1 MSVISTITV
10 TVPATTANLGPGF
23 DCIGAALS
31 LYNRFQFS
39 RLEPSAT
46 EKLKITVTGAEA
58 AKVKT
63 DDSNLA
69 YVAFVTL
76 YDRLNQS
83 PPPVAINI
91 DMQVPL
97 ARGLGSSATA
107 IVGGLVGANEL
118 AGSPLSQV
126 EVMQLAIELEGH
138 PDNVV
143 PALLG
148 GCRLAASNAPPQP
161 PLSKGGLRE
170 QPPLTKGGLR
180 EELPLSE
187 GGRREEI
194 SLSEVEPELPPQPPL
209 SKGGLREESPLT
221 PPFTKGN
228 LTEASLLT
236 PPLSKGGQGG
246 GSWQICDIPWH
257 PDIVPVVA
265 IPDFELSTAEARQVL
280 PADYTRA
287 DAIFNAAHLGLLV
300 RALATGDRNWL
311 RCALQDKIHQ
321 PYRRSLILGYEAV
334 QKAALN
340 AGACGMVISGAGPT
354 LLALTDVTN
363 AVAVVREM
371 AAAWGKFGVKA
382 DVRAIAIDTQ
392 GVQVST

>member
-83 PPPVAINI
+83 PPPVAIHI
-91 DMQVPL
+91 HMEVPL

-107 IVGGLVGANEL
+107 IVGGLVGANLL
-118 AGSPLSQV
+118 AGKPLSQV

-148 GCRLAASNAPPQP
+148 GCRLAASNTPPQP
-161 PLSKGGLRE
+161 PLSKG
-170 QPPLTKGGLR
+170 
-180 EELPLSE
+180 
-187 GGRREEI
+187 EI
-194 SLSEVEPELPPQPPL
+194 TSS
-209 SKGGLREESPLT
+209 
-221 PPFTKGN
+221 
-228 LTEASLLT
+228 

-246 GSWQICDIPWH
+246 GSWEICDIPWH
-257 PDIVPVVA
+257 PNIVPVVA

-280 PADYTRA
+280 PADYSRA

-321 PYRRSLILGYEAV
+321 PYRRSLIRGYEAV
-334 QKAALN
+334 QEAAVN

-363 AVAVVREM
+363 VDAVVREM
-371 AAAWGKFGVKA
+371 AAAWGEFGVKA

-392 GVQVST
+392 GVQVSTLNT